1 MNTKE
6 KIAGIISRKVTLSHQ
21 KVFLFGSRANG
32 KADAR
37 SDIDIGIE
45 ASKQIPLNIMAE
57 LKAEL
62 DDLPVLQKID
72 LVDFNIVND
81 DFKEIASQ
89 DMEVIYEK

>member
-1 MNTKE
+1 MDIKE
-6 KIAGIISRKVTLSHQ
+6 KIVEIISQKLTLAHY

-45 ASKQIPLNIMAE
+45 ASEQIPLNIMTE

-72 LVDFNIVND
+72 LVDFNMVNEN
-81 DFKEIASQ
+81 FKEIASQ